1 MGDPLWGKCGFA
13 TKRTPLKKRGQF
25 EAVDQNAPEE
35 IFGEVSLF
43 LVVILGIVLAINFAL
58 VALHIG

>member
-25 EAVDQNAPEE
+25 EAVDHNTPEE
-35 IFGEVSLF
+35 VFGELGLF
-43 LVVILGIVLAINFAL
+43 LVVILAIVLAINSVL
-58 VALHIG
+58 VALHIA